1 MDRAFQSSSAPFSLA
16 LSPDRRLLAVGT
28 WLGDVDLWEIETA
41 AKRAELKGPTAVVL
55 GVDFSPDGT
64 VLALS
69 SRDGS
74 TRLWDVAAGPWLA
87 TVASRRAG
95 AERVRYFADNWHLAI
110 GYEDG
115 AVEIRDL
122 GFYFRHV
129 AGNAEYQLR
138 RLRAAGESFPR
149 ADAVLDW
156 SRRIL
161 AMPGGNPQS
170 RTGSGLVFQHSWGML
185 KNTRPEPP
193 TPSPRG

>member
-1 MDRAFQSSSAPFSLA
+1 M
-16 LSPDRRLLAVGT
+16 
-28 WLGDVDLWEIETA
+28 
-41 AKRAELKGPTAVVL
+41 
-55 GVDFSPDGT
+55 DFSPDGT
-64 VLALS
+64 MLALS

-74 TRLWDVAAGPWLA
+74 TRLWDVAAGQWLA

-95 AERVRYFADNWHLAI
+95 AERVRYFADDWHLAI

-122 GFYFRHV
+122 RYFFRHV

-161 AMPGGNPQS
+161 RGS
-170 RTGSGLVFQHSWGML
+170 RGQPAIEKGQALYVRGEARYSIRSATIGSMRLARRAGSSEASRA
-185 KNTRPEPP
+185 TAPRPRA
-193 TPSPRG
+193 TVA